1 MLSRLR
7 SLWRTSFTTPAS
19 SATSMTKWPSA
30 VRWLVVRDAAARALV
45 GAAAGLVCSF
55 LAAALRHE

>member
-45 GAAAGLVCSF
+45 GAAALVCSF